1 MRRAL
6 DTVVVFLLLPSVLA
20 FTPLPA
26 VDLAIGARGVAT
38 NDSTCLAIQQ
48 AISSASSV
56 YYPSDPQYSQDIW
69 HFMNSSIQYPKC
81 TVEPGTVQDVS
92 KIMKILANSTSPF
105 AVKCGGH
112 ASNQGFSSTTGVL
125 IAMTRFNKVIY
136 HPETSTAD
144 IPTGVIWDDVYA
156 ALEPHGVNVVGGR
169 VSGVGATGVTLGGGY
184 SWLTNLYGLTVDS
197 VTAFELVLPSGE
209 VVEVTN
215 DNKFR
220 DLFFALKGGFNN
232 FGIVTKFTLTT
243 YPQGQIWA
251 GLILYSGSHW
261 DKLADATVDFQNS
274 NTDPNANVLPSFNQ
288 YPNGTQVAAVLV
300 FYNKPT
306 APPGLFD
313 KFLNVPSISQNV
325 TTRSF
330 RDFILSIPSNAEA
343 GFRGAFKGVS
353 LAEFSPGI
361 LKTILAEIPT
371 WSAYNGANSGVFV
384 SYDMEPFLT
393 SIPKHATPSAF
404 PHDKFA
410 SPMNIYFAWTSP
422 DSDGAQMQ
430 GIEQTAANIAAAAK
444 AEGQDI
450 DSLTLYPNYCLADT
464 PLEKMYGN
472 NVQRLKSI
480 KEEYDPLNVMGR
492 TGG

>member
-1 MRRAL
+1 MVARRG
-6 DTVVVFLLLPSVLA
+6 
-20 FTPLPA
+20 
-26 VDLAIGARGVAT
+26 GAAVAT

-48 AISSASSV
+48 AISNASSV
-56 YYPSDPQYSQDIW
+56 YYPSDPHYSQDIW
-69 HFMNSSIQYPKC
+69 HFMSSSVQYPKC
-81 TVEPGTVQDVS
+81 TVEPGTVDDVS
-92 KIMKILANSTSPF
+92 KIMKILAKSTSPF

-136 HPETSTAD
+136 HPKTSTAD

-169 VSGVGATGVTLGGGY
+169 VSGIGATGVTLGGGY
-184 SWLTNLYGLTVDS
+184 SWLTNLHGLTVDS
-197 VTAFELVLPSGE
+197 VTAFELVLPSGK

-215 DNKFR
+215 HNKFR
-220 DLFFALKGGFNN
+220 DLFFGLKGGYNN
-232 FGIVTKFTLTT
+232 FGIVTRFTLKT

-251 GLILYSGSHW
+251 GLILYSGSQW
-261 DKLADATVDFQNS
+261 SKLADAIVDFQHS
-274 NTDPNANVLPSFNQ
+274 NTDPNANVLPVFNQ
-288 YPNGTQVAAVLV
+288 YASGTQVTTVLV

-313 KFLNVPSISQNV
+313 RFLNIPSISQNV
-325 TTRSF
+325 TTRNF
-330 RDFILSIPSNAEA
+330 LDFVLSVPSHTAA
-343 GFRGAFKGVS
+343 GFRYLRDRAKPISCNSSGAFMGVS
-353 LAEFSPGI
+353 LARLSPSI

-371 WSAYNGANSGVFV
+371 WSAYNQANSGLLV
-384 SYDMEPFLT
+384 SYDIEPFLT

-410 SPMNIYFAWTSP
+410 SPLNIYFAWTSP
-422 DSDGAQMQ
+422 DSDDAQIR
-430 GIEQTAANIAAAAK
+430 GIKQTAANIAAAAK

-450 DSLTLYPNYCLADT
+450 DSLTLYPNNCLADT

-472 NVQRLKSI
+472 NVQRLKKI
-480 KEEYDPLNVMGR
+480 KEKYDPLNVMGR
-492 TGG
+492 TGGFKF